1 MAEPT
6 LFSRLSASFAHPGT
20 AVSALVLVF
29 LANTISIVLRHDDQL
44 IWDEGR
50 YVECALNH
58 LGSPI
63 STFDTNDFV
72 NGPGYPLVLAPFV
85 KWSGYSEEIADAS
98 SIPQANRSPLFFARL
113 LNAFFMTGAAAF
125 VYLTLRHYTNPI
137 WATLGALWTGLHPA
151 ILWMSFALM
160 TEPLAL
166 FCLTG
171 FLWSFCQTLRSPS
184 IPWRWLTAA
193 TAFLGWLTLTRV
205 FFGHVIVATGVL
217 TLIAWPI
224 LKAWRPALQRT
235 LLILAG
241 ALIICA
247 PYLHHTWKVTGTFP
261 CWSTNSGELLY
272 WMTSHHPG
280 ENGHWF
286 SYEDAQNDPHLAPN
300 HRAFFKLALSK
311 SVVDREAAFKAQ
323 AKHQFSP
330 PAFAYNWLCN
340 LSRLAF
346 GFPRS
351 FQAEELRS
359 LPLIFLHLPLI
370 FATLLAAFIALRFW
384 RSIPPEIWI
393 LAAFAAF
400 YLGGTSL
407 ASGLPRYFAAITP
420 ILFIITA
427 TILHRYLRLSLA
439 FPPK

>member
-1 MAEPT
+1 MAESSV
-6 LFSRLSASFAHPGT
+6 LSRCIAHPLT
-20 AVSALVLVF
+20 AIAALLLIF
-29 LANTISIVLRHDDQL
+29 SINAGLAIVRHSDAL

-58 LGSPI
+58 LGTPVP
-63 STFDTNDFV
+63 TFDPSDFV
-72 NGPGYPLVLAPFV
+72 NGPGYPLLLTPFV
-85 KWSGYSEEIADAS
+85 AAIPDLKTAVTEARAPAS
-98 SIPQANRSPLFFARL
+98 STPLFLARL
-113 LNAFFMTGAAAF
+113 LNALLMTGAAAF
-125 VYLTLRHYTNPI
+125 IFLTLRHYTNPI

-171 FLWSFCQTLRSPS
+171 FIWSFGHTLRSPATE
-184 IPWRWLTAA
+184 WRWLLASA
-193 TAFLGWLTLTRV
+193 AFLGWLTLTRV
-205 FFGHVIVATGVL
+205 FFGHVIVATALLSLV
-217 TLIAWPI
+217 AWPI
-224 LKAWRPALQRT
+224 FKSWRSALQRT
-235 LLILAG
+235 LCILAG
-241 ALIICA
+241 ALLICV

-286 SYEDAQNDPHLAPN
+286 SYEDAQNDPNLASN
-300 HRAFFKLALSK
+300 HRAFFESILKLP
-311 SVVDREAAFKAQ
+311 VTEREEAFKTQ
-323 AKHQFSP
+323 AKAQFEP
-330 PAFAYNWLCN
+330 KAFAYNWLCN

-351 FQAEELRS
+351 FQPEELRFI
-359 LPLIFLHLPLI
+359 PLIFLHLPLI
-370 FATLLAAFIALRFW
+370 LATLLAAFVALRFW

-393 LAAFAAF
+393 LAAFASF

-420 ILFIITA
+420 ILFLITA
-427 TILHRYLRLSLA
+427 TILHRHLRLILRPSQN
-439 FPPK
+439 

>member
-6 LFSRLSASFAHPGT
+6 LFSRLSASFAHPRT
-20 AVSALVLVF
+20 AISALLLVF
-29 LANTISIVLRHDDQL
+29 LANTISVVLRHDDQL

-50 YVECALNH
+50 YLECALNH
-58 LGSPI
+58 LGTPVP
-63 STFDTNDFV
+63 TFDPNDFV

-85 KWSGYSEEIADAS
+85 LASEFRFDQQS
-98 SIPQANRSPLFFARL
+98 TTSKTKRSLGPLFFARL

-125 VYLTLRHYTNPI
+125 VFLTLRHYTNPV

-151 ILWMSFALM
+151 LLWMSFALM

-184 IPWRWLTAA
+184 TPWRWLTAA

-205 FFGHVIVATGVL
+205 FFGHVIVATTVL
-217 TLIAWPI
+217 SFAAWPFF
-224 LKAWRPALQRT
+224 KPWRPALQRT
-235 LLILAG
+235 LLILTG
-241 ALIICA
+241 ALIICT
-247 PYLHHTWKVTGTFP
+247 PYLHQTWKATGTFP

-300 HRAFFKLALSK
+300 HRAFYKSILKLP
-311 SVVDREAAFKAQ
+311 VTEREASFKAQ
-323 AKHQFSP
+323 AKAQFTP
-330 PAFAYNWLCN
+330 PAFGYNWLCN

-351 FQAEELRS
+351 FQPEELRS
-359 LPLIFLHLPLI
+359 LPLILLHLPLI
-370 FATLLAAFIALRFW
+370 ISTLLAAFIALRFW
-384 RSIPPEIWI
+384 RSLPPEIWI
-393 LAAFAAF
+393 LAAFATF

-420 ILFIITA
+420 ILFLITA
-427 TILHRYLRLSLA
+427 TILHRYLRLHLS
-439 FPPK
+439 PPQN

>member
-6 LFSRLSASFAHPGT
+6 LFSRLSASFAHPRT
-20 AVSALVLVF
+20 ALSALLLIF
-29 LANTISIVLRHDDQL
+29 FANTISVVLRHDDQL

-58 LGSPI
+58 LGTPVP
-63 STFDTNDFV
+63 TFDPNDFV

-85 KWSGYSEEIADAS
+85 LASEFRFDQQSATSKIK
-98 SIPQANRSPLFFARL
+98 RSFGPLFLARL

-184 IPWRWLTAA
+184 TPWRWLTAA

-205 FFGHVIVATGVL
+205 FFGHVIVATGL
-217 TLIAWPI
+217 LSLIAWPI

-235 LLILAG
+235 LLILTG

-311 SVVDREAAFKAQ
+311 PVAEREALFKSE
-323 AKHQFSP
+323 AKHQFTP

-351 FQAEELRS
+351 FQAEELLS

-370 FATLLAAFIALRFW
+370 LATLLAAFIALRFW

-393 LAAFAAF
+393 LAAFATF

-420 ILFIITA
+420 ILFIVTA
-427 TILHRYLRLSLA
+427 TILHRHLRLQFGS
-439 FPPK
+439 PPK

>member
-1 MAEPT
+1 MAESTP
-6 LFSRLSASFAHPGT
+6 FSRLSASFAHPRT
-20 AVSALVLVF
+20 AISALLLVF
-29 LANTISIVLRHDDQL
+29 LANTISVVLRHDNQL

-58 LGSPI
+58 LGTPVP
-63 STFDTNDFV
+63 TFDPHDFV

-85 KWSGYSEEIADAS
+85 ASISDLGIAMAVKRPPTS
-98 SIPQANRSPLFFARL
+98 TTPLFLARL

-166 FCLTG
+166 FCLSG
-171 FLWSFCQTLRSPS
+171 FLWSFCHTLRSPAP
-184 IPWRWLTAA
+184 PWRGLLTAS
-193 TAFLGWLTLTRV
+193 AFLGWLTLTRV
-205 FFGHVIVATGVL
+205 FFGHVIVATAVL
-217 TLIAWPI
+217 SLAAWP
-224 LKAWRPALQRT
+224 LFKSWRPALQRT

-241 ALIICA
+241 ALLICT

-300 HRAFFKLALSK
+300 HRAFFKLALTK
-311 SVVDREAAFKAQ
+311 PVAEREALFKSE
-323 AKHQFSP
+323 AKHQFTPSS
-330 PAFAYNWLCN
+330 FAYNWLCN

-351 FQAEELRS
+351 FQQEELRS
-359 LPLIFLHLPLI
+359 LPLIFIHFPLI
-370 FATLLAAFIALRFW
+370 LATLLAAFVALRFW

-393 LAAFAAF
+393 LAAFASF

-420 ILFIITA
+420 ILFLVTT
-427 TILHRYLRLSLA
+427 TILHRHLRLQIGS
-439 FPPK
+439 PPK